1 MKDLA
6 THDIDMTAWIAEP
19 YAHVQARAAHMTG
32 RKHEDLVAVTGQ
44 LENGVITNHLVNWLS
59 PLKDRSV
66 TVTGTSGVRR
76 RHVDR

>member
-1 MKDLA
+1 
-6 THDIDMTAWIAEP
+6 
-19 YAHVQARAAHMTG
+19 MTG

-66 TVTGTSGVRR
+66 TVTGTLARSSPTR
-76 RHVDR
+76 